1 MSQIRTIRQL
11 QKLAI
16 PVEEAWGFFSRPEN
30 LVKITPA
37 SLDFKIT
44 SELNGEEIYTGQL
57 ITYKVRPL
65 LGIGLIWVSEITH
78 VERHKLFVDEQRK
91 GPYKMWH
98 HEHHFKP
105 VNGSTEITDIV
116 QYKLPFGILGNL
128 GLPIVEK
135 QLEGIFSYRRRKV
148 EEMFSC

>member
-16 PVEEAWGFFSRPEN
+16 PVEEAWSFFSRPEN

-44 SELNGEEIYTGQL
+44 SELNGKEIYTGQL

-98 HEHHFKP
+98 HEHHFKS
-105 VNGSTEITDIV
+105 VNGGTEMTDIV
-116 QYKLPFGILGNL
+116 QYKIPFGILGSL
-128 GLPIVEK
+128 GLPIVQK
-135 QLEGIFSYRRRKV
+135 QLEGIFSYRRQKV
-148 EEMFSC
+148 KEMFS

>member
-44 SELNGEEIYTGQL
+44 SELNGKEIYTGQL

-98 HEHHFKP
+98 HEHHFKS
-105 VNGSTEITDIV
+105 VNGGTEMTDIV
-116 QYKLPFGILGNL
+116 QYKIPFGILGSL
-128 GLPIVEK
+128 GLPIVQK
-135 QLEGIFSYRRRKV
+135 QLEGIFSYRRQKV
-148 EEMFSC
+148 KEMFS

>member
-78 VERHKLFVDEQRK
+78 VERHKIFVDEQGK

-148 EEMFSC
+148 EEMFS